1 MQEEILRSTLLGTQ
15 ALGLREGPIH
25 AELRVNECGTW
36 IVEIAA
42 RSIGGLCSSILEFG
56 AGLSLEDLILRHALG
71 FDTSSLTRDP
81 EPAGAMM
88 LPIPR
93 AGILREVRG
102 RESAKSVAGIRG
114 LEITIPVG
122 RKLAPLPE
130 GDRYLGFIFAQAQTV
145 DATEAALRD
154 AHRRLEF
161 VID

>member
-1 MQEEILRSTLLGTQ
+1 
-15 ALGLREGPIH
+15 
-25 AELRVNECGTW
+25 
-36 IVEIAA
+36 
-42 RSIGGLCSSILEFG
+42 
-56 AGLSLEDLILRHALG
+56 
-71 FDTSSLTRDP
+71 
-81 EPAGAMM
+81 M